1 MNEKTVSLIV
11 YGTLM
16 SGERNHRFCQNAI
29 SLKPCTITGTLY
41 DTGYGFPAFEPL
53 GDTIVKAE
61 LIEVPIEDWPN
72 VDRLEGYPRLYDRKL
87 MDFELPDGSTI
98 QAWIY
103 IMNELPPQAKV
114 ISSGDWKNR

>member
-1 MNEKTVSLIV
+1 MDLF
-11 YGTLM
+11 TLQM
-16 SGERNHRFCQNAI
+16 
-29 SLKPCTITGTLY
+29 
-41 DTGYGFPAFEPL
+41 
-53 GDTIVKAE
+53 AE
-61 LIEVPIEDWPN
+61 LYALRIS
-72 VDRLEGYPRLYDRKL
+72 YDRKL

>member
-16 SGERNHRFCQNAI
+16 TGERNHRFCQNAI

-72 VDRLEGYPRLYDRKL
+72 VDRLEGYPRLYNRKL

-103 IMNELPPQAKV
+103 IMNELPPKATV
-114 ISSGDWKNR
+114 IPSGDWKNR